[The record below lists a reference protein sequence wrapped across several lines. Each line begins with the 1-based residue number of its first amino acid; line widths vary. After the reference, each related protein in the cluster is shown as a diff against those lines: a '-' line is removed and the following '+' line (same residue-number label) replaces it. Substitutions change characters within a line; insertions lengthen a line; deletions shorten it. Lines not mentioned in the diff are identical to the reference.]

1 MRRFTGLVMD
11 LAATRSTRRKIDLL
25 RSYLD
30 VAPPEDVGHALRV
43 LLGRRGRRRIA
54 TRTLR
59 RWAGEVA
66 GIPEWMVAAC
76 HEQAGDLAETLAL
89 VIPTGSVAAAPDDE
103 PSLDEVV
110 RRFVDAPEMQS
121 EASARA
127 RMVEAWSKLDADQR
141 FVLHKILGGAFR
153 IGVARGIV
161 VQALAAT
168 AKVDD
173 PIIAQRLAGDPPLDR
188 AGVGRLLAPEG
199 EAATDGTRPFPLAL
213 ATPLEIILP
222 DGDHER
228 PDRVAE
234 RLGPVGDWI
243 IEPKWDG
250 MRGQL
255 VRREGITVLWSRHD
269 EPVGRS
275 FPEIVAAGGTLP
287 SDAVI
292 DGEILAVDGD
302 RPLPFS
308 VLQRRI
314 GKTSV
319 EPLLFGGT
327 PIAFVAFD
335 LLEESGQD
343 LRSLPLRE
351 RRNRLEQLLEPLEST
366 GAIRLGQVVD
376 ADDWTEAAAIRASSR
391 DDRVE
396 GLVIKRAA
404 SDYQGG
410 RIRGDW
416 WKWKVAPYSIDL
428 VMTAATLGHG
438 RRASLHSDYTLAAW
452 SRPSGETPR
461 ELVTVARAYSGL
473 TDPEVE
479 SLDRWIRGATLE
491 RHGPVRMVR
500 PERVLELRFDGV
512 QRSGRHRGG
521 LSLRFPRIARLR
533 LDKIADDA
541 DDLGMIEALLPEEDR
556 QDWKDRP

>member
-1 MRRFTGLVMD
+1 MRRFTDLVTN
-11 LAATRSTRRKIDLL
+11 LAATRSTRRKVELL
-25 RSYLD
+25 RSYLED
-30 VAPPEDVGHALRV
+30 APPEDVGHALRV

-59 RWAGEVA
+59 RWAGEIA
-66 GIPEWMVAAC
+66 GIPEWMVTAC

-89 VIPTGSVAAAPDDE
+89 VIPTGSASEPTSRA

-110 RRFVDAPEMQS
+110 RRYVDAPEMQA
-121 EASARA
+121 ETTARK
-127 RMVEAWSKLDADQR
+127 RMTEAWSTLDRDQR

-161 VQALAAT
+161 VQALAAV
-168 AKVDD
+168 AEVDE
-173 PIIAQRLAGDPPLDR
+173 PVIAQRLAGEPPLDR
-188 AGVGRLLAPEG
+188 DGVDRLLAPDG
-199 EAATDGTRPFPLAL
+199 ESETDGTRPFPLSL
-213 ATPLEIILP
+213 ATPVEVVLP

-228 PDRVAE
+228 PDRVGE
-234 RLGPVGDWI
+234 RLGSIEDWI

-255 VRREGITVLWSRHD
+255 VRRGDATALWSRHD

-275 FPEIVAAGGTLP
+275 FPEIVAAGRMLP
-287 SDAVI
+287 TDAVL

-308 VLQRRI
+308 TLQRRI
-314 GKTSV
+314 GKNSV

-327 PIAFVAFD
+327 PITFMAFD
-335 LLEESGQD
+335 LLEESGRD

-351 RRNRLEQLLEPLEST
+351 RRNRLEELLEPLEST
-366 GAIRLGQVVD
+366 GAIRLAPIVEAG
-376 ADDWTEAAAIRASSR
+376 DWTEAGAIRAASR
-391 DDRVE
+391 EARVE
-396 GLVIKRAA
+396 GLMVKRAA
-404 SDYQGG
+404 SVYRGG

-428 VMTAATLGHG
+428 VITAATLGHG

-452 SRPSGETPR
+452 SRPEGDGPR

-479 SLDRWIRGATLE
+479 SLDRWIRSSTLE
-491 RHGPVRMVR
+491 RHGPVRVVR

-521 LSLRFPRIARLR
+521 ISLRFPRIARLR

-541 DDLGMIEALLPEEDR
+541 DDLGMIEALLPAEDR
-556 QDWKDRP
+556 QDWRDRP